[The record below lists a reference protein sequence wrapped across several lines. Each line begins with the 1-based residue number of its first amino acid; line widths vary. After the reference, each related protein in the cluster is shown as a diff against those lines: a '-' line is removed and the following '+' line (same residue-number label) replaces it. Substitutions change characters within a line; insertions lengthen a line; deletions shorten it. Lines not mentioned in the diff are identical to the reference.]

1 MCGIA
6 GIWTGRLVP
15 AEAKR
20 RVAGMTAALRHRGP
34 DDEGIDV
41 VSEDRNSVGLERR
54 TTQAGPTVVFGHRRL
69 SIQDL
74 SAAGHQPMCDPDS
87 GNWITYNGEIY
98 NFPELRQELER
109 SGHRFR
115 TRCDTEVI
123 LKAYAEWGVGCWHR
137 LRGIFAFGFWD
148 ARHQELHLVRDHLG
162 VKPLYLAETGSGLAF
177 ASEVRAILAGD
188 WVERRLSQEGLGS
201 YLKYGSVQEPCT
213 MVAGIVSLLPGHYLT
228 VELSGVSTVRHY
240 WKVDECL
247 SRNWSRPPEAGDVFG
262 QLEDSVRRQLISDVP
277 VGVFLSGGID
287 SSVVAALAA
296 RAQPGSVRTFCI
308 GTEEVDSD
316 ESVEAA
322 RTADHLGCKHATL
335 MLDGQTVR
343 SRLGA
348 ALSSYDQ
355 PSADG
360 INTYFISMLVRQ
372 AGIKVALSGLGGD
385 ELFVGYGGFRKAL
398 AVERAGRMLRWIP
411 SDLRRLMSDAVASGS
426 PPGHASMGALAEALE
441 VDLPAPY
448 FASRLLFSR
457 VHMSRFVSGHVP
469 SGQPGQSW
477 MRRES
482 ALAHGAQN
490 LTAVDRVSY
499 FELQT
504 YLLSTLLRD
513 SDQMSMAHGLELRVP
528 LIDPELIEHV
538 LPIPTSEKMAGGVSK
553 RLLLDAMKG
562 IIPQD
567 VAGRRKRGF
576 TLPFES
582 WLLRDLKV
590 TVEDTFAS
598 SSLRGPWEHKAF
610 RKVWEDFGR
619 GRVAWSRVLT
629 LFVLENWLKDNRIGS

>member
-1 MCGIA
+1 M
-6 GIWTGRLVP
+6 
-15 AEAKR
+15 
-20 RVAGMTAALRHRGP
+20 
-34 DDEGIDV
+34 
-41 VSEDRNSVGLERR
+41 N
-54 TTQAGPTVVFGHRRL
+54 
-69 SIQDL
+69 
-74 SAAGHQPMCDPDS
+74 DPDS

-98 NFPELRQELER
+98 NFPELRKELEQ

-137 LRGIFAFGFWD
+137 LRGIFAFGLWD
-148 ARHQELHLVRDHLG
+148 ARYRELHLVRDHLG
-162 VKPLYLAETGSGLAF
+162 VKPLYYAETAQGIAF
-177 ASEVRAILAGD
+177 ASEVRTILAGD
-188 WVERRLSQEGLGS
+188 WVERRLSADGLCS

-213 MVAGIVSLLPGHYLT
+213 MVAGIGSLPPGHYLT
-228 VELSGVSTVRHY
+228 AEASGVTTVRHY
-240 WKVDECL
+240 WRVGESL
-247 SRNWSRPPEAGDVFG
+247 VRNWERPPVAGDVFG
-262 QLEDSVRRQLISDVP
+262 QLEDSVGRQLISDVP

-287 SSVVAALAA
+287 STVVAALAA
-296 RAQPGSVRTFCI
+296 RAQPGQVRTFCI
-308 GTEEVDSD
+308 GTEEKESD
-316 ESVEAA
+316 ESEEAA
-322 RTADHLGCKHATL
+322 RTAAHLGCEHTTL
-335 MLDGQTVR
+335 MLDGKIVR
-343 SRLGA
+343 SRLES
-348 ALSSYDQ
+348 ALASYDQ

-398 AVERAGRMLRWIP
+398 AVEKAGRMLNWIP
-411 SDLRRLMSDAVASGS
+411 TDLRRLLGDSVATGS
-426 PPGHASMGALAEALE
+426 SPGHAVMGALAEALE

-457 VHMSRFVSGHVP
+457 AHMERLIGGRQPSSGAKESP
-469 SGQPGQSW
+469 W
-477 MRRES
+477 MRRERL
-482 ALAHGAQN
+482 LAAGARN

-504 YLLSTLLRD
+504 YMLSTLLRD

-528 LIDPELIEHV
+528 LIDPQLVEHI
-538 LPIPTSEKMAGGVSK
+538 LPIATSEKMAGGVSK
-553 RLLLDAMKG
+553 RLLLDSMKG

-582 WLLRDLKV
+582 WLLRDLKT
-590 TVEDTFAS
+590 TVGDVFAS
-598 SSLRGPWEHKAF
+598 SDLRGPWERDTF
-610 RKVWEDFGR
+610 RKVWEDFGK

-629 LFVLENWLKDNRIGS
+629 LFVVENWLRENKVAA